1 MSAEEGL
8 RVFSPVVVFIDDGF
22 APVSLDLIDADDWA
36 ALRGSDLSAWGDL
49 QTKYSLSSG
58 TPMDLKRGEG
68 ELANAWKLYNEDPKE
83 FAILDPIFKRI
94 SNAREIA
101 ILPLR
106 EIMHIFKIDHKIEI
120 CCHPDIESAEQ
131 DIRRSKLVFLDFYL
145 YQQSTANKAIEDVGN
160 FSSLL
165 SSKAEVMGGYYN
177 RFLFLISTSLPSGKD
192 IERFRKAAKVKAAF
206 FKPVSKDSLNQSWIE
221 ESLAKRVN
229 RYDDL
234 HHLALYLDTFSE
246 QMDRVTDSLR
256 VDLESLELHD
266 LAILD
271 HMRLKIDGEA
281 LGNYVSWLISE
292 ALAAR
297 IRDSAPMLEA
307 SKDVS
312 AVQRPPF
319 HGMLSPNQ
327 VLFSWFSEITFGSPS
342 PDDGKIQFGDVYCS
356 KSTAVS
362 DPEKDGS
369 IRDKDVSTSVEGRG
383 GICECIRRSA
393 KSVFDAIGGGESR
406 RPQEEP
412 PNLSN
417 AAPEIEP
424 KGSRND
430 QANDDLILVVAPA
443 CDLQRA
449 DCSYEVLCV
458 RGHVVRKTPRLV
470 DLMEQPTALGRD
482 NTSGKYKHL
491 LKRSENGEVAFL
503 MVEWHPNRIAT
514 IAASDLKVHLRLA
527 RMNEIFCQEIKEDAL
542 RQVGR
547 VGVPVDPA
555 FNIGLGA
562 TIVYSPRKKDTVHIE
577 VPDSDIISGVF
588 TSGNSKNTPRIIL
601 AEEFI
606 ERFCDEATALKQ
618 AAADDPSLED
628 VCAKFEEA
636 RGHFLMN
643 GGDGFEIKKNQASLP
658 GGRVKI
664 SYVSE
669 FVRESGE
676 KRFFGVYFYPRGA
689 VKDPP
694 TDDASILDD

>member
-8 RVFSPVVVFIDDGF
+8 RTFSPVVVFIDDGF

-36 ALRGSDLSAWGDL
+36 ALRSSDLSAWGDL
-49 QTKYSLSSG
+49 QTKYSLSLG
-58 TPMDLKRGEG
+58 APMDLKREEG
-68 ELANAWKLYNEDPKE
+68 ELADAWKLYNANPKD
-83 FAILDPIFKRI
+83 FDILDPIFKRI
-94 SNAREIA
+94 SIAREIA
-101 ILPLR
+101 IRPIR
-106 EIMHIFKIDHKIEI
+106 EIMQILKTDHKLEI

-145 YQQSTANKAIEDVGN
+145 YQQSTANKAIEDVGK

-165 SSKAEVMGGYYN
+165 SSKAEVMGEHYN
-177 RFLFLISTSLPSGKD
+177 RFLFLISTSLPSGED

-206 FKPVSKDSLNQSWIE
+206 FKPVSKDSLNQNWIKE
-221 ESLAKRVN
+221 TLEKRVN
-229 RYDDL
+229 RYEDL
-234 HHLALYLDTFSE
+234 HHLASYLDTFSE
-246 QMDRVTDSLR
+246 QMDRVMDSLR
-256 VDLESLELHD
+256 IDLEALELHD

-271 HMRLKIDGEA
+271 HMRLKVDGEA

-342 PDDGKIQFGDVYCS
+342 PVAGKIQFGDVYCS
-356 KSTAVS
+356 KSTAVP
-362 DPEKDGS
+362 DPRKDRAFG
-369 IRDKDVSTSVEGRG
+369 DKDVSISVEGEG
-383 GICECIRRSA
+383 GICGCIRRSA

-406 RPQEEP
+406 SPKEEP
-412 PNLSN
+412 PNFSN

-424 KGSRND
+424 KGLIND
-430 QANDDLILVVAPA
+430 QANEDLILVVAPA
-443 CDLQRA
+443 CDLQRS
-449 DCSYEVLCV
+449 DCSFEVLCV
-458 RGHVVRKTPRLV
+458 RGQVVKKTPRLV

-491 LKRSENGEVAFL
+491 LRRSENGEVVFL
-503 MVEWHPNRIAT
+503 MVEWYPNRIT
-514 IAASDLKVHLRLA
+514 TVVASELQVHLRLA
-527 RMNEIFCQEIKEDAL
+527 RLNEIFCQEIKEDAL

-547 VGVPVDPA
+547 VGTPVDPA
-555 FNIGLGA
+555 FSIGLGA
-562 TIVYSPRKKDTVHIE
+562 TIVYTPRKKEPVHIE

-588 TSGNSKNTPRIIL
+588 TSGNFQNTPRIIL

-606 ERFCDEATALKQ
+606 ERFCDEASALKQ

-636 RGHFLMN
+636 RVHFLMN
-643 GGDGFEIKKNQASLP
+643 GGQGFEIKKNQASLP
-658 GGRVKI
+658 GGKVKI

-676 KRFFGVYFYPRGA
+676 KGFFGVYFYPRGA

-694 TDDASILDD
+694 ADNTSI